1 MNHLYILN
9 LYYHLYNVNT
19 TSCYKKMCSTKT
31 QISLIN
37 IQVWRLFST
46 PLMRVTHLTQRHW
59 SNPILTLAH
68 LFMTKCYSLENVFDD
83 VPSDPFDESGG
94 ERSSVKSN
102 LSLNLVIGFHVL
114 VCGPLSQ
121 VCPRHSCTLIVI
133 WLDLIPFLVNQVNRG
148 RKALNVKFKS
158 SHLLHASEQRQ

>member
-83 VPSDPFDESGG
+83 ERKFPQTLLMNLGG
-94 ERSSVKSN
+94 KEALWNLIWAWTWLLGFMSWSVGHCRKFA
-102 LSLNLVIGFHVL
+102 LVIHAL
-114 VCGPLSQ
+114 
-121 VCPRHSCTLIVI
+121 
-133 WLDLIPFLVNQVNRG
+133 WL
-148 RKALNVKFKS
+148 
-158 SHLLHASEQRQ
+158 